1 VNINLTLVI
10 QMLVFATLVW
20 FTMKY
25 VWPMILGPMEERS
38 RKIAQGLA
46 AGQEGEKS
54 LAEAREKSEAIVREA
69 RERATQIID
78 QAQHRANE
86 LVEEAKGIATA
97 DANRIKAQAEEQVV
111 LEASQARETLR
122 REVAQIAVAAAS
134 KLLEREIDAKAH
146 TDLINKLATQI

>member
-1 VNINLTLVI
+1 
-10 QMLVFATLVW
+10 
-20 FTMKY
+20 
-25 VWPMILGPMEERS
+25 
-38 RKIAQGLA
+38 
-46 AGQEGEKS
+46 
-54 LAEAREKSEAIVREA
+54 
-69 RERATQIID
+69 
-78 QAQHRANE
+78 
-86 LVEEAKGIATA
+86 VEEAKGIATV